1 MLLELLVAF
10 LALALL
16 VLLWKYWKLKEAIHD
31 KAVELFSVWREKELE
46 KASME
51 RAALLFER
59 WKREAEERIRRDA
72 IQRSKAVVL
81 GKVTEHLMPF
91 LPGFKYNPKDAR
103 FLGTPVDLVV
113 FDGLDEGEI
122 RRIVFVEVKTGKST
136 LSKREREVKKAVE
149 GGMVYYEV
157 VTLSKEA

>member
-1 MLLELLVAF
+1 M
-10 LALALL
+10 
-16 VLLWKYWKLKEAIHD
+16 
-31 KAVELFSVWREKELE
+31 ELFSSWRERELE
-46 KASME
+46 KASVE
-51 RAALLFER
+51 RATLLFEK
-59 WKREAEERIRRDA
+59 WKREAEEKIRRDA

-91 LPGFKYNPKDAR
+91 LPSFKYNPKDAR

-122 RRIVFVEVKTGKST
+122 RKIVFVEVKTGKST

-149 GGMVYYEV
+149 NGLVYYEV
-157 VTLSKEA
+157 LTLGTEA